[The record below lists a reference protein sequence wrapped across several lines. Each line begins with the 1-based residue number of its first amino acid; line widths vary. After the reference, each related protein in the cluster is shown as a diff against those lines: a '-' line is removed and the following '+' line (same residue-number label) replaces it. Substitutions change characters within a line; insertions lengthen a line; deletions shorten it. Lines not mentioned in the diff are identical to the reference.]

1 MVGIPR
7 LFVLLLAVTS
17 LAVFSQLQP
26 LSAHWSGYSSPST
39 SFSFLSSSSSSSSI
53 TTSTSS
59 YEAFEGIDLGISFQF
74 PSSWVKYEAGFDLN
88 LINNFEGVVSFDVVD
103 DDPLIQTDELSPD
116 TSGLAHPNLSIL
128 SIKSPYQNVTL
139 EQYAKAKTFDIRQ
152 LFSDY
157 NLHITESMQSN
168 ETIDGFP
175 YWIIDYYFTI
185 GNETQRYGMY
195 VLLIR
200 GEKVYEISYI
210 ADGYED
216 FVRNLEEI
224 KKMIES
230 AYFVDPASHG

>member
-1 MVGIPR
+1 MLGILS
-7 LFVLLLAVTS
+7 LFVLLLAGTS
-17 LAVFSQLQP
+17 IAVFLQLQP
-26 LSAHWSGYSSPST
+26 LSAHWSGYPSLAT
-39 SFSFLSSSSSSSSI
+39 SFSSLFSTLSSSSA

-59 YEAFEGIDLGISFQF
+59 YKTFEGTDLGISFQF
-74 PSSWVKYEAGFDLN
+74 PSGWVKYEAGFDPN
-88 LINNFEGVVSFDVVD
+88 LINNFEGVVSFDIV
-103 DDPLIQTDELSPD
+103 DDPLIQTDDLPPD
-116 TSGLAHPNLSIL
+116 ISGLAHPNLSIL

-139 EQYAKAKTFDIRQ
+139 EQYAKAKVFDIRQ

-175 YWIIDYYFTI
+175 YWIIDYYFTMD
-185 GNETQRYGMY
+185 NETQRYGTS

-216 FVRNLEEI
+216 FVKNLEEI
-224 KKMIES
+224 RKMIES
-230 AYFVDPASHG
+230 AYFVDPVNLS

>member
-1 MVGIPR
+1 MVGIHS
-7 LFVLLLAVTS
+7 LFVPLLAVAS

-39 SFSFLSSSSSSSSI
+39 SFSFSSLSSSSSSPK
-53 TTSTSS
+53 TSTSS
-59 YEAFEGIDLGISFQF
+59 YESFEGTDLGISFQF
-74 PSSWVKYEAGFDLN
+74 PSGWVKYEAGFDPN
-88 LINNFEGVVSFDVVD
+88 LINNFEGVVSFDIID
-103 DDPLIQTDELSPD
+103 DDPLIQTDELPPD
-116 TSGLAHPNLSIL
+116 TSGLAHPKLSIL

-139 EQYAKAKTFDIRQ
+139 EQYAKSKTFDIRQ

-157 NLHITESMQSN
+157 NLHITESKQSN

-185 GNETQRYGMY
+185 DNETKRYGMY

-230 AYFVDPASHG
+230 AYFVDPVNLG

>member
-1 MVGIPR
+1 MVGIR
-7 LFVLLLAVTS
+7 SLFVLLLAVTS

-39 SFSFLSSSSSSSSI
+39 SFSFSSSSSSSSST

-59 YEAFEGIDLGISFQF
+59 FESFEGIDLGISFQF
-74 PSSWVKYEAGFDLN
+74 PSSWVKYEAGFDPN
-88 LINNFEGVVSFDVVD
+88 LINNFEGVVSFDII
-103 DDPLIQTDELSPD
+103 DDPMILTDEPPPD
-116 TSGLAHPNLSIL
+116 ISGLAHPNLSIL

-157 NLHITESMQSN
+157 NLHITENKQSI

-185 GNETQRYGMY
+185 DNETQRYGMS

-230 AYFVDPASHG
+230 AYFVDPVNLG

>member
-1 MVGIPR
+1 MLGIPS
-7 LFVLLLAVTS
+7 LFVLLLAGTS
-17 LAVFSQLQP
+17 VAVFSQLQP

-39 SFSFLSSSSSSSSI
+39 SFSFLSSSSSSSST

-59 YEAFEGIDLGISFQF
+59 YETFEGTDLGISFQF
-74 PSSWVKYEAGFDLN
+74 PSGWVKYEAGFDPD
-88 LINNFEGVVSFDVVD
+88 LINTFEGVVSFDIV
-103 DDPLIQTDELSPD
+103 DDPLIQNDPPPD
-116 TSGLAHPNLSIL
+116 ISGLAHPYLSIL
-128 SIKSPYQNVTL
+128 SIKSPYQNMTL

-157 NLHITESMQSN
+157 NLHITENKQSN

-185 GNETQRYGMY
+185 DNKTQRYGMS

-216 FVRNLEEI
+216 FVKNLEEI

-230 AYFVDPASHG
+230 AYFVDPVNLG

>member
-1 MVGIPR
+1 MLGIPS
-7 LFVLLLAVTS
+7 LFVLLLAGTS

-39 SFSFLSSSSSSSSI
+39 SFSFFTSSLSSSS
-53 TTSTSS
+53 TTRSTSS
-59 YEAFEGIDLGISFQF
+59 YETFEGTELGISFQF
-74 PSSWVKYEAGFDLN
+74 PSGWVKYEAGFDPK
-88 LINNFEGVVSFDVVD
+88 LINNFEGVVSFDIV
-103 DDPLIQTDELSPD
+103 DDPLIQTDDLPPN

-128 SIKSPYQNVTL
+128 SIKSPYQDVTL
-139 EQYAKAKTFDIRQ
+139 EQYAKAKTYDIRQ

-157 NLHITESMQSN
+157 NLHITESKQSN

-175 YWIIDYYFTI
+175 YWIINYYFNMN
-185 GNETQRYGMY
+185 NETQRYGMS

-216 FVRNLEEI
+216 FVKNLEEI

-230 AYFVDPASHG
+230 AYFVDPVNLG

>member
-1 MVGIPR
+1 MLGIPS
-7 LFVLLLAVTS
+7 LFVLLLAGTS
-17 LAVFSQLQP
+17 VAVFSQLQP

-39 SFSFLSSSSSSSSI
+39 SFSFLSSSSSSSST

-59 YEAFEGIDLGISFQF
+59 YETFEGTDLGISFQF
-74 PSSWVKYEAGFDLN
+74 PSGWVKYEAGFDPD
-88 LINNFEGVVSFDVVD
+88 LINTFEGVVSFDIV
-103 DDPLIQTDELSPD
+103 DDPLIQNDPPPD
-116 TSGLAHPNLSIL
+116 ISGLAHPYLSIL
-128 SIKSPYQNVTL
+128 SIKPPYQNMTL

-157 NLHITESMQSN
+157 NLHITENKQSN

-185 GNETQRYGMY
+185 DNKTQRYGMS

-216 FVRNLEEI
+216 FVKNLEEI

-230 AYFVDPASHG
+230 AYFVDPVNLG